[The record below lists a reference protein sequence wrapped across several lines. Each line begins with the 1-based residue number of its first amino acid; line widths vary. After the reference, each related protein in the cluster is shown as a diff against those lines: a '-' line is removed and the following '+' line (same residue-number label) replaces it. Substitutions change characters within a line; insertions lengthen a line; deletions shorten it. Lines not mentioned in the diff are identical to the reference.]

1 LSFRPVYSR
10 REFYTM
16 TMLARMRRHKG
27 WLKWSLGIVV
37 VTFVYFFVPNTFRNG
52 VGAEST
58 DVIATINGREVT
70 VGAYQRAYQQQVQQ
84 LRTSY
89 GGNIDDQMIRQLGI
103 AQRIV
108 QQMVDEEGVLAE
120 ADRLGITVSNA
131 ELGQRIIRM
140 PAFQENGQFI
150 GDARYQQLLQMQ
162 RPPLRPVDFEND
174 LRNSLTAEK
183 LQAAVAG
190 WVRVSDAEVDEEFH
204 RRNEKVKLELAI
216 FTAAQL
222 RAGIQATD
230 AELAGQ
236 FAAHAETYKMPEKRR
251 VRFLAVDA
259 EALRPKMVVTQQEI
273 EAKFKENAA
282 SYSTP
287 EQVRASHIL
296 FKTDGKDEATVKKLA
311 ESVLAKVKTGGDFA
325 ALAKQY
331 SDDGSKTT
339 GGDVD
344 YFGKGTMVK
353 EFEDAAWAMKPGE
366 ISGLVKSQFGF
377 HIIKVTDKKAAQTKT
392 LADVRPQ
399 IEEQLRWE
407 KAQAEASKVA
417 DQIGKEVTLPADLDK
432 VAQARGLTVGDSG
445 LFSRDEPLA
454 GIGFAPQ
461 VAAEAFTA
469 TPGKV
474 SGALRTNQGF
484 AFITLVE
491 TKPPSVPKLEEVKDK
506 VREDVIR
513 LKAVNVAKGK
523 AAALAQAASRGNFAA
538 AAKAAGVDV
547 KTTDFVARGSA
558 YPEVGVNSL
567 VDNAVFGLKAGA
579 TSAPI
584 TTDTAV
590 IVATVKERQ
599 DVTDAALSA
608 GRDQLRGE
616 LLQQR
621 RGDFFAAYMTK
632 AKQKMKVAFNEAAIR
647 TILGG

>member
-1 LSFRPVYSR
+1 
-10 REFYTM
+10 M

-311 ESVLAKVKTGGDFA
+311 ESVLAKVKAGGDFA

>member
-1 LSFRPVYSR
+1 
-10 REFYTM
+10 M

-70 VGAYQRAYQQQVQQ
+70 VGAYQRAYQQQLQQ

-89 GGNIDDQMIRQLGI
+89 GGNIDEQMIRQLGI

-311 ESVLAKVKTGGDFA
+311 ESVLAKVKAGGDFA